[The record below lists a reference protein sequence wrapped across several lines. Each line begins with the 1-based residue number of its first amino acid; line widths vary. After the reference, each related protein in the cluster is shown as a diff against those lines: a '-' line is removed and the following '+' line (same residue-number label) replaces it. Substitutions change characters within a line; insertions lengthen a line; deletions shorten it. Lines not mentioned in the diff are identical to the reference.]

1 VKLCELCSGL
11 ATPVTRRAAERLQV
25 EEDSTQA
32 EVEREGDKV
41 ASEVEKLHSIRRRL
55 CRT

>member
-1 VKLCELCSGL
+1 MKLCELCSGL